1 MADCI
6 PFWDDADE
14 ITCHANVALTGQRF
28 VNIVGPTVEGNPLV
42 GLPAAGGIT
51 FGVAGRDVAAGDKV
65 LVYTANL
72 VVPVEAAAAIA
83 AGQEVEVNALGQV
96 IPLAAGRARGRA
108 LDDAANGSTAMIR
121 IYP

>member
-28 VNIVGPTVEGNPLV
+28 ATIVGPTVEGNPLI
-42 GLPAAGGIT
+42 GLPVAGGDT
-51 FGVAGRDVAAGDKV
+51 FVVVGRDVAAGDKV
-65 LVYTANL
+65 IGYGANL
-72 VVPVEAAAAIA
+72 VVPVETAAAIA
-83 AGQEVEVNALGQV
+83 AGEEVEVNALGQV
-96 IPLAAGRARGRA
+96 IPLAAGKARGKA